1 VIRVRISDDALADL
15 NEGYWF
21 YEAQDRGLGDYF
33 GSSLRADIEGLKV
46 TGGVHPV
53 VYRDY
58 HRVLSRIFPYGVYSH
73 WGLIPRSLLRLNS
86 LKILQCLGAC
96 PGVLYYTLDEDF
108 SIVWAVI
115 DLRRDPEWIRDRL
128 NE

>member
-1 VIRVRISDDALADL
+1 MIRVRISDDALADL

-58 HRVLSRIFPYGVYSH
+58 HRVLSRVFPYGVY
-73 WGLIPRSLLRLNS
+73 
-86 LKILQCLGAC
+86 
-96 PGVLYYTLDEDF
+96 YTLDQDAA
-108 SIVWAVI
+108 IVWAVI